1 MANNRISTQEIAE
14 ILIKNIG
21 KLEQTNI
28 AIERTAKNITEQIK
42 TVSGSVL
49 KVEKPDVSYMK
60 IIIEEFQQNQHRFLN
75 HNKSLLNEVSE
86 LKNKSKLRLPN
97 SVIYVLIGFSL
108 LCIGFVFF
116 SAKTNTYNELKKIRK
131 ERDYYL
137 NVLQQIPKK
146 ERDKYIKK

>member
-116 SAKTNTYNELKKIRK
+116 S
-131 ERDYYL
+131 D
-137 NVLQQIPKK
+137 
-146 ERDKYIKK
+146 

>member
-49 KVEKPDVSYMK
+49 KVEKPDVSDME
-60 IIIEEFQQNQHRFLN
+60 IIVEEFKQNQNRFLN
-75 HNKSLLNEVSE
+75 HNKSLLSEVSE
-86 LKNKSKLRLPN
+86 LKSKSKLRLPN
-97 SVIYVLIGFSL
+97 SVIYVLIGFSS
-108 LCIGFVFF
+108 LCICFVFF
-116 SAKTNTYNELKKIRK
+116 TTKINTYNELKEIRK

-137 NVLQQIPKK
+137 NALQQIPKK

>member
-1 MANNRISTQEIAE
+1 MANKRISTQEIAE

-28 AIERTAKNITEQIK
+28 AIERTANSITEQIK

-49 KVEKPDVSYMK
+49 KVEKPDVSDMK
-60 IIIEEFQQNQHRFLN
+60 IIIEEFKQNQHRFLN
-75 HNKSLLNEVSE
+75 HNESLLSEVSK
-86 LKNKSKLRLPN
+86 LKSKSKLRLPN
-97 SVIYVLIGFSL
+97 SVIYVLIGYSL

-116 SAKTNTYNELKKIRK
+116 SAKINTYNELKEIRK

-137 NVLQQIPKK
+137 NILQQMPKK
-146 ERDKYIKK
+146 ERDKYLDK

>member
-28 AIERTAKNITEQIK
+28 AIERNANSITEQIK

-49 KVEKPDVSYMK
+49 KVEKPDISDMK
-60 IIIEEFQQNQHRFLN
+60 IIIEEFKQNQHRFLN
-75 HNKSLLNEVSE
+75 HNESLLSEVSE
-86 LKNKSKLRLPN
+86 LKSKSKLRLPN
-97 SVIYVLIGFSL
+97 SVIYVLIGFSS

-116 SAKTNTYNELKKIRK
+116 SAKINTYNELKEVRK

-137 NVLQQIPKK
+137 NALQQIPKK
-146 ERDKYIKK
+146 ERDKYINK